1 MSAQRRS
8 STVNRRARGAA
19 SRRGTSGTVPAV
31 PSSGDGDGSV
41 GVAAEPATTS
51 ATMATGAAGAARSTP
66 KMANRAEVPGNRRSR
81 LDGIR
86 RYLQDTRAELR
97 RVTWPDQITVR
108 NLTGVVIAVSAVMGL
123 LLGGIDFVLLKLFEV
138 L

>member
-8 STVNRRARGAA
+8 SAANRRARGAA
-19 SRRGTSGTVPAV
+19 GRKPGATTTVDAPVESGPSSSVAVAEAVVKPSSKPAV
-31 PSSGDGDGSV
+31 AGGPKPRMAAGGQ
-41 GVAAEPATTS
+41 VAARTERL
-51 ATMATGAAGAARSTP
+51 AGV
-66 KMANRAEVPGNRRSR
+66 K
-81 LDGIR
+81 
-86 RYLQDTRAELR
+86 RYIADTRAELR

-123 LLGGIDFVLLKLFEV
+123 LLGGIDFVLLKIFEA

>member
-8 STVNRRARGAA
+8 SAVNRRARGAA
-19 SRRGTSGTVPAV
+19 ARRGTTTTIEAPG
-31 PSSGDGDGSV
+31 GDGVVS
-41 GVAAEPATTS
+41 ATTEPTTTAPATP
-51 ATMATGAAGAARSTP
+51 AP
-66 KMANRAEVPGNRRSR
+66 KMATRADAAPARRSR

-86 RYLQDTRAELR
+86 RYLNDTRAELR

-108 NLTGVVIAVSAVMGL
+108 NLTGVVIAVSAVMGV
-123 LLGGIDFVLLKLFEV
+123 LLGGIDFVLLRLFEA